1 MQFVIFQNF
10 ERNDYNSRV
19 QLESGE
25 SLEHQFELV
34 NSWKCPTWRD
44 IDRAQFQSTLFGRQ
58 SRWECNRN
66 RSRRLNFK
74 ILECFWQQSLWIKG
88 KSRNGNG
95 FKVSLLVKAGLE
107 TSGMFR
113 VFSIIYFYLKICFS
127 LKRFS
132 LLQFSIFFFIIR
144 EKYKKLLINEFPL
157 NY

>member
-113 VFSIIYFYLKICFS
+113 VFSIIYFIFTFDS
-127 LKRFS
+127 FQKRFFS
-132 LLQFSIFFFIIR
+132 LLIFLNFS
-144 EKYKKLLINEFPL
+144 L
-157 NY
+157 